1 MGVMCNTT
9 IFTSNFEEFSLDG
22 SIEKKKMIKK
32 KYYYIMNF
40 SMRNSNIPFRVL
52 KDSFAQLLS
61 SAG

>member
-9 IFTSNFEEFSLDG
+9 IFTSNFEAFSLDG